1 MEIIRRSQTHGASE
15 LSYLELL
22 AYLGMTRHLGGWEA
36 TNEISRLCHIGHGK
50 SVLDI
55 GCGIGKAACGRA
67 KRNGCR
73 VVGIGLSPRMVEWAK
88 QRARSERVTD
98 RVEFRVADAQQLPF
112 EEARFDA
119 VITESVLSFVPDK
132 PKALREFMRVTK
144 PGGYIG
150 LNESCWL
157 RTPVPQE
164 VHDFLSGGLFCGA
177 KLETAGYYQDLLQES
192 GLQNVFASTYA
203 MTARGDVLD
212 RAKWFGVR
220 GILTNTCR
228 IVNFSLSSPAN
239 RKAIQSIL
247 AMQRQM
253 PANLYEYYGYGLFA
267 GRK

>member
-1 MEIIRRSQTHGASE
+1 METTQRSQIHGASE

-36 TNEISRLCHIGHGK
+36 TNEISRRCHLAKGK
-50 SVLDI
+50 SVLDV
-55 GCGIGKAACGRA
+55 GSGIGKAACGRA
-67 KRNGCR
+67 KRTGCQ
-73 VVGIGLSPRMVEWAK
+73 VVGIDLSPRMVEWAK
-88 QRARSERVTD
+88 QRARSARVTD
-98 RVEFRVADAQQLPF
+98 QVEFRVADAQQLPF
-112 EEARFDA
+112 EDGRFDA

-157 RTPVPQE
+157 RIPVPE
-164 VHDFLSGGLFCGA
+164 VVAAFLSGDLFMGA
-177 KLETAGYYQDLLQES
+177 KLETADYYQDLLEAS
-192 GLQNVFASTYA
+192 GLRDIVVTTHQ

-220 GILTNTCR
+220 GILINSYH
-228 IVNFSLSSPAN
+228 IVTFALSSPAN
-239 RKAIQSIL
+239 RKAIQQIL
-247 AMQRQM
+247 AKQRQM
-253 PANLYEYYGYGLFA
+253 PANLYEYYGYGLFV

>member
-1 MEIIRRSQTHGASE
+1 MEIIQRSQPQGTLE
-15 LSYLELL
+15 FSYLELL

-36 TNEISRLCHIGHGK
+36 TNEISRLCHISKGK
-50 SVLDI
+50 SVLDV

-67 KRNGCR
+67 TRNGCQ
-73 VVGIGLSPRMVEWAK
+73 VVGIDLSPHMVEWAK

-112 EEARFDA
+112 EEGCFDA

-164 VHDFLSGGLFCGA
+164 VQDFLSGGLFLGA
-177 KLETAGYYQDLLQES
+177 KLETADYYQNLLEAS
-192 GLQNVFASTYA
+192 GLPNVVVRTHT
-203 MTARGDVLD
+203 MTAQGDLLD

-220 GILTNTCR
+220 GMLTNAYR
-228 IVNFSLSSPAN
+228 IVAFSLSSPAN
-239 RKAIQSIL
+239 RKAIQWIL
-247 AMQRQM
+247 AKQKQM
-253 PANLYEYYGYGLFA
+253 PANLYEYYGYGLFG